1 MNVVEELKSAVLEAF
16 KPVLKPLVIKIMKTI
31 VFPIL
36 KEKAQATATPI
47 DDLVLASIET
57 SALDAIEKLEF

>member
-1 MNVVEELKSAVLEAF
+1 MDVVAELKTAIVDAF
-16 KPVLKPLVIKIMKTI
+16 KPVLKPLVIKIVKTI

-36 KEKAQATATPI
+36 EEKAKATTTPI
-47 DDLVLASIET
+47 DDLVLASVKA